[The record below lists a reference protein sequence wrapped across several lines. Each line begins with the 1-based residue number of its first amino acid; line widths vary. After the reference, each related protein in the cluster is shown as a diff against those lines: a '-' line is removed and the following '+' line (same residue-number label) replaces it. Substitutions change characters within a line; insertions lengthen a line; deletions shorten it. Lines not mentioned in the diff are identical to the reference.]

1 MSNEIVKYR
10 VREIGSEEFLPE
22 GIVYVT
28 RTIQVPKTCKIPIY
42 ENGVLHSDTVLAE
55 LGLEKVGFTQ
65 EQLDA
70 EYYGNLYAENPNL
83 AARVRQYIG
92 LLNRYGL
99 EPTATSDEI
108 SAAVMTDENTTPEE
122 KAATSGSLLALI
134 HDIELNFN
142 EVTGNGLEAWS
153 VLDKLIKY
161 LPAVSDASAPET
173 TEPEPEE

>member
-1 MSNEIVKYR
+1 MSEIVKYR
-10 VREIGSEEFLPE
+10 VRETGSETFLPDNTA
-22 GIVYVT
+22 YVI

-83 AARVRQYIG
+83 AARVRQYVGILG
-92 LLNRYGL
+92 KYGL

-108 SAAVMTDENTTPEE
+108 SAAIMADENSTPEE

-134 HDIELNFN
+134 HDVELNYN
-142 EVTGNGLEAWS
+142 EVTGDGLEAWN
-153 VLDKLIKY
+153 VLDKLIQY
-161 LPAVSDASAPET
+161 LPPETEPAAPET
-173 TEPEPEE
+173 GE